1 MLDLEHKIIVL
12 IDIHRKIIIPHKLDP
27 KSTYDLKETIE
38 FQRTLEAASPQKTSR
53 NLDAIKNTYIILDMI
68 REFKGSFQQ
77 FYIARKADNLVLEVA
92 FPTAL
97 DMISYA
103 GSIKNYSGIKPRY
116 AITTAFRGNPSLT
129 VNRTDWSNHKKLSR
143 IFADTASS
151 DDNDTEVCLKLASFF
166 ITLPDTGKIFDIRQ
180 EDNAVVIDVIFK
192 SYVAYYKFKESLLH
206 YFA

>member
-1 MLDLEHKIIVL
+1 MLNLEHKIFVL
-12 IDIHRKIIIPHKLDP
+12 VDIHRKIIIPHKLDP

-38 FQRTLEAASPQKTSR
+38 FQHTLEAASPQKTSR

-77 FYIARKADNLVLEVA
+77 FYIAKKSDTLVIEAV

-97 DMISYA
+97 DMISY
-103 GSIKNYSGIKPRY
+103 GESIKNYSGIKPRY

-129 VNRTDWSNHKKLSR
+129 VDRTDWHDHTKLSK
-143 IFADTASS
+143 IFANAAFF
-151 DDNDTEVCLKLASFF
+151 DDADTELYLKLASFF

-180 EDNAVVIDVIFK
+180 EDNDVVIDVIFK

>member
-1 MLDLEHKIIVL
+1 MLNLEHKIFVL
-12 IDIHRKIIIPHKLDP
+12 VDIHRKIIIPHKLDP

-97 DMISYA
+97 DMISYTE
-103 GSIKNYSGIKPRY
+103 SIKNYSGINPRY
-116 AITTAFRGNPSLT
+116 AITIAFNGKSNLT
-129 VNRTDWSNHKKLSR
+129 IDRADWHDYTKLSK
-143 IFADTASS
+143 IFANAAFF
-151 DDNDTEVCLKLASFF
+151 DDADTELYLKLASFF
-166 ITLPDTGKIFDIRQ
+166 TALTDKGSIFDIRQ
-180 EDNAVVIDVIFK
+180 EENAVVIDVIFK
-192 SYVAYYKFKESLLH
+192 SYIAYNKCKQGLLH